1 MSGRAAAPLA
11 LVAVAAFVAACSS
24 PSPYEL
30 PPARGTDG
38 AILPPTADET
48 EEHGQIHYVRRGEN
62 LWRISKRYGT
72 TVDALVRKNGIDDVT
87 ELRVGQRLL
96 IPDGATPA
104 PRSPNTWSSAD
115 PRGRTGTNRFIWPVR
130 GNVTSSYGL
139 RNMARHDGIDIS
151 ARPGT
156 LIRAAEAGRVVHS
169 DDELSGYGNMIILK
183 HSGAYAT
190 VYAHNHRNL
199 VEEGQFVEKGDV
211 IGEVGQTG
219 RASAPHVHFEVRR
232 NGSPQNPLDYL
243 P

>member
-1 MSGRAAAPLA
+1 
-11 LVAVAAFVAACSS
+11 
-24 PSPYEL
+24 
-30 PPARGTDG
+30 
-38 AILPPTADET
+38 
-48 EEHGQIHYVRRGEN
+48 
-62 LWRISKRYGT
+62 
-72 TVDALVRKNGIDDVT
+72 
-87 ELRVGQRLL
+87 
-96 IPDGATPA
+96 
-104 PRSPNTWSSAD
+104 
-115 PRGRTGTNRFIWPVR
+115 
-130 GNVTSSYGL
+130 
-139 RNMARHDGIDIS
+139 MAHHEGIDIS

-156 LIRAAEAGRVVHS
+156 PIHAAEAGRVVHS

-190 VYAHNHRNL
+190 VYAHNRRNL